1 MCLHGSHI
9 HSSLSQSPPWKRK
22 GIAREEKAQGNCTGH
37 CSTPTGV
44 HCCSSTYFSVSREL
58 GLLWVSSRVTQQ
70 GKGLLESLG
79 TFMYG
84 STSLRRRKGKMR
96 VQKKSWMVKVV
107 EGVCRTYRGEL
118 EESRW
123 FGLERRRLK

>member
-1 MCLHGSHI
+1 
-9 HSSLSQSPPWKRK
+9 
-22 GIAREEKAQGNCTGH
+22 
-37 CSTPTGV
+37 
-44 HCCSSTYFSVSREL
+44 
-58 GLLWVSSRVTQQ
+58 
-70 GKGLLESLG
+70 
-79 TFMYG
+79 MYV